1 MTTAIRVTIIGDK
14 KLVQKLRRLG
24 DDTGG
29 RLLEA
34 AVVSGALLVQNE
46 AKRKSPLKT
55 GNLRRSIHIGGHS
68 NRSELGRSD
77 GSDVGGN
84 AGSAT
89 EAHVMVGTN
98 VVYAAPQEFG
108 TSTIPAHPYLRPAFD
123 EQQDAVR
130 IEIGEALKD
139 LILKAAR

>member
-1 MTTAIRVTIIGDK
+1 MTAITVKITGDK
-14 KLVQKLRRLG
+14 ELVRKLRRLG

-68 NRSELGRSD
+68 ERSELGQSD

-84 AGSAT
+84 VASAT
-89 EAHVMVGTN
+89 RAHVLVGTD
-98 VVYAAPQEFG
+98 VIYGAAQEFG
-108 TSTIPAHPYLRPAFD
+108 TSTIPAHPYLRPALD
-123 EQQDAVR
+123 EQKDAVR
-130 IEIGEALKD
+130 VEIGEALKD
-139 LILKAAR
+139 LILKATR